1 MISNS
6 KMQTGALFG
15 RRAVSVFPRAIES
28 GAAAG
33 ASHSIAFAG
42 LFVFTFLL
50 YARPQELLPQIFGD
64 LPLGKII
71 AIGTLV
77 AYAIGKLRAGERFTI
92 CPLEMLMLA
101 TIVAL
106 GIVLVPIA
114 REPQHSID
122 LLTDTFFKVITI
134 FILMVNL
141 ITTRQRLHSI
151 MRLVVLCGVL
161 LALVTIARFLTG
173 NLDVSHVS
181 KELQPSVNGNTFDNT
196 NELALTLDLLLPF
209 AVIFAV
215 TRRGIVRLG
224 YAVAAAIIA
233 MGAVITFSR
242 GGFLGLISLGAVLLW
257 KLCRGRRGTMALAA
271 IVMTVVFMFVMPSG
285 YRERVFTIFS
295 PADDPT
301 NSAQER
307 QEILGRG
314 LEVAL
319 HHPIAGVGLANFV
332 EYSIKGKVAH
342 NSYVEIAAE
351 LGWAG
356 LLAYFVFLL
365 APFRSLKSIER
376 ETLEDDRKK
385 NRDQSE
391 QRELYFLSVGLQAV
405 MIAFLVCSLFSSSQY
420 FWHPYYIVG
429 YAIALRRIHAAHT
442 AKETTTSEPEEDS
455 APGALFRKRPGAR
468 KGVLV

>member
-1 MISNS
+1 MSSNN
-6 KMQTGALFG
+6 KMQTGTLFG
-15 RRAVSVFPRAIES
+15 GHSGSVFPRAIES
-28 GAAAG
+28 GAAAT
-33 ASHSIAFAG
+33 APHSIAFAG

-77 AYAIGKLRAGERFTI
+77 AYAIGKLRAGERLTI

-106 GIVLVPIA
+106 GIMLVPIA

-134 FILMVNL
+134 FVLMVNL

-181 KELQPSVNGNTFDNT
+181 KELGPSVNGNTFDNT

-209 AVIFAV
+209 AVVFAV
-215 TRRGIVRLG
+215 TRRGIVRVA
-224 YAVAAAIIA
+224 YAVAASIIA

-257 KLCRGRRGTMALAA
+257 KLGRGRRGTMAFAA
-271 IVMTVVFMFVMPSG
+271 VVMMVLFAFVMPSG
-285 YRERVFTIFS
+285 YRERVFTILS

-319 HHPIAGVGLANFV
+319 HHPIAGVGLANFS

-356 LLAYFVFLL
+356 LLAYLIFLL
-365 APFRSLKSIER
+365 APFRSLKLIER
-376 ETLEDDRKK
+376 EVLEDDRKK

-391 QRELYFLSVGLQAV
+391 NRELYFLSIGLQAV

-429 YAIALRRIHAAHT
+429 YSIALRRIHAAQVSREIT
-442 AKETTTSEPEEDS
+442 IGEAEEDS
-455 APGALFRKRPGAR
+455 APGALFRNRPGVR
-468 KGVLV
+468 RGVLV